1 MRPALNDKQLA
12 RMQWRIQRF
21 QRFGLSEAA
30 AEKLAD
36 RLADRDYE
44 RDDRRVCLE
53 CSNYAQDGSCLPAR
67 QGRMPNTSR
76 SSHPNYSHSPL
87 PDLLQRCSFFA
98 LTNIRIDDIRLDGGT
113 QTRTG
118 ISEATVSEYA
128 EAVMSGAVF
137 PAVVVFFDGTDYYLA
152 DGFHRLHGHRQAGS
166 VEILADVRTG
176 TRRDALLFAVGAN
189 AEHGLRRTNDDKRK
203 AVRILL
209 EDAEWCQWGDRE
221 IARRA
226 GVGYTLVASVRA
238 QMAPSLPATG
248 SENGSLPAT
257 TEPGADSDGPSAA
270 ELLDELQREN
280 EQLQA
285 TVKAAEADDAK
296 AEVIKWKRVADAA
309 QRGQSEAMER
319 AAKAVERESW
329 TMRQLRR
336 CGKAVG
342 EDNPENIAA
351 KVEAMARAA
360 RKVAA

>member
-1 MRPALNDKQLA
+1 MN
-12 RMQWRIQRF
+12 
-21 QRFGLSEAA
+21 
-30 AEKLAD
+30 
-36 RLADRDYE
+36 
-44 RDDRRVCLE
+44 
-53 CSNYAQDGSCLPAR
+53 
-67 QGRMPNTSR
+67 
-76 SSHPNYSHSPL
+76 
-87 PDLLQRCSFFA
+87 

-209 EDAEWCQWGDRE
+209 EDPEWCQWADRE

-226 GVGYTLVASVRA
+226 GVGYTLVASVKA
-238 QMAPSLPATG
+238 QMAPSLPAAG

-257 TEPGADSDGPSAA
+257 GSEAPRKFKTKHGTESTMDTANIGKTSVATARDKPTSGPVTTTEPDADSDGPSAG

-285 TVKAAEADDAK
+285 TVKAMEADDKA
-296 AEVIKWKRVADAA
+296 AEVVRWKRIADAA
-309 QRGQSEAMER
+309 QRGQSEAMDR
-319 AAKAVERESW
+319 AAKAVEREAW
-329 TMRQLRR
+329 TARQLAR
-336 CGKAVG
+336 CGRAVG
-342 EDNPENIAA
+342 ETDPSKIAA
-351 KVEAMARAA
+351 RVEAFAREH
-360 RKVAA
+360 RKQTA